1 MSRKS
6 SAPSKRVSPTVADPQ
21 PRPRR
26 APNPLPEPEGV
37 VRWYDHSRIFAGP
50 RPASVRRGLEPAF
63 LLIETEVLEALQIR
77 AARRGI
83 SYDALVR
90 LIVRDHVQDY

>member
-6 SAPSKRVSPTVADPQ
+6 GAQSGKARRPVSVPESP
-21 PRPRR
+21 R

-50 RPASVRRGLEPAF
+50 RPVSARRGLEPAF
-63 LLIETEVLEALQIR
+63 LLIETEVMEALQAR
-77 AARRGI
+77 AAERGL

-90 LIVRDHVQDY
+90 LIVREHVQDY

>member
-6 SAPSKRVSPTVADPQ
+6 GAQSKKARRTEALPES
-21 PRPRR
+21 RR

-50 RPASVRRGLEPAF
+50 RPVSARRGLEPAF
-63 LLIETEVLEALQIR
+63 LLIETEVMEALQAR
-77 AARRGI
+77 AAQRGL
-83 SYDALVR
+83 SYAALVR
-90 LIVRDHVQDY
+90 LIVREPVQEY